1 MEGAYVDASA
11 ALAVAFQESGYE
23 AIDQR
28 LRGFSRL
35 WSSHLLEAEL
45 RAAYARNNLLFEP
58 GFIEGIEWIAPSR
71 PLSREIEAALEIGYL
86 RGADLWHVAAAL
98 YHASDP
104 RELAFV
110 TLDGR
115 QRAVAA
121 ALGFPT

>member
-11 ALAVAFQESGYE
+11 ALAIAFQEPGYE
-23 AIDQR
+23 AVDQR

-45 RAAYARNNLLFEP
+45 RAAYARNNLIFEP
-58 GFIEGIEWIAPSR
+58 RFITGIEWVAPVR
-71 PLSREIEAALEIGYL
+71 PLSREIAAALEVGYL

-104 RELAFV
+104 RELTFV
-110 TLDGR
+110 TLDGQ

-121 ALGFPT
+121 ALGFQT

>member
-11 ALAVAFQESGYE
+11 VLAIAFQEPGYE
-23 AIDQR
+23 AVDQR
-28 LRGFSRL
+28 MRGFSRL

-45 RAAYARNNLLFEP
+45 RAAYARNNLIFEP
-58 GFIEGIEWIAPSR
+58 RFIEGIEWIAPGR
-71 PLSREIEAALEIGYL
+71 PLSREIAAVLEIGYL

-98 YHASDP
+98 YHVSDP
-104 RELAFV
+104 RELTFV

-121 ALGFPT
+121 ALGFQT